1 MAEPKSR
8 NWSTKTLA
16 RELLKFLQ
24 ASKLDETS
32 SIAALLRA
40 FQDEIVKEEVGASF
54 EAWSKKRPDPRDPQT

>member
-1 MAEPKSR
+1 MSEPKSR

-16 RELLKFLQ
+16 RELLRFLK
-24 ASKLDETS
+24 ASKLSDQS

-54 EAWSKKRPDPRDPQT
+54 EEWDKKRPDPRDPQT